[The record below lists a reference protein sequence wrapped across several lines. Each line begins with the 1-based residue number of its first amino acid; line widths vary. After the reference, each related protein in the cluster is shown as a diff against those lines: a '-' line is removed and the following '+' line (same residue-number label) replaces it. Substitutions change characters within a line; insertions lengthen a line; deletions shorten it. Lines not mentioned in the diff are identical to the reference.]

1 MPRFYTLVVND
12 ASIEDDDDGLDFETE
27 EAAIS
32 NASRAAVALLEQH
45 IASGAPASA
54 FKLFVRDDQHR
65 RVATVSVMG
74 AVIR

>member
-1 MPRFYTLVVND
+1 MPRYYTLVVND
-12 ASIEDDDDGLDFETE
+12 ASIESDEDGLDFETA

-32 NASRAAVALLEQH
+32 NASRTAVALLEQH
-45 IASGAPASA
+45 IGGGAPASA
-54 FKLFVRDDQHR
+54 FKLFVEDDRRQ